1 MLGVQLWIYGPC
13 QHGLCTLTSCMTMAM
28 MSVSS
33 LVLSARREEPRSV
46 LFLSELDLI
55 RSGWKMTTGKG
66 HLPMA
71 KKVSHS
77 MEMFGD
83 VRVDNY
89 YWLPDDSR
97 SNPEVLSYL
106 KQENHYTHS
115 IMSGTVLLHFPSSY

>member
-1 MLGVQLWIYGPC
+1 MEIPSPC
-13 QHGLCTLTSCMTMAM
+13 QPWTLYFVYDYDVCNCKLL
-28 MSVSS
+28 SVECKE
-33 LVLSARREEPRSV
+33 RRATFCSV

-66 HLPMA
+66 NPPMA
-71 KKVSHS
+71 KKVSHL

-89 YWLPDDSR
+89 YWLRNDSR
-97 SNPEVLSYL
+97 SNPMVLSYL

-115 IMSGTVLLHFPSSY
+115 IMSGTILLHFPSSSPTS